1 MKKVTAIIL
10 VITMMMT
17 MVSCGQSA
25 QEEDEREM
33 TGQKEVSRIARYNDE
48 LPDNYRWFDYEAAA
62 LAFDELVFGEQAE
75 GAYFPLLWQDMT
87 NDTFGFAAY
96 VGDGRTG
103 NDGSQEAV
111 AAVAS
116 VLSATLL
123 GVDKSSQ
130 NGSTYLNETAKKI
143 LREFEKG

>member
-48 LPDNYRWFDYEAAA
+48 LPDNYRWLTMRPRRLPSMNLYLGNRRRERISRFY
-62 LAFDELVFGEQAE
+62 
-75 GAYFPLLWQDMT
+75 
-87 NDTFGFAAY
+87 
-96 VGDGRTG
+96 GR
-103 NDGSQEAV
+103 
-111 AAVAS
+111 
-116 VLSATLL
+116 
-123 GVDKSSQ
+123 
-130 NGSTYLNETAKKI
+130 I
-143 LREFEKG
+143 